1 MSDATHSTT
10 SAEPTA
16 PKRSLPLRA
25 AAGALRWA
33 TASKLHMGLAAGTG
47 LLILASVFAAWSY
60 VAHLAIDSLKPVTIE
75 MALEALDAGKLE
87 EAKAIVGDMQ
97 SQVAT
102 PKLIGGAMFVLGA
115 VKAREADAEASDE
128 RRSATYQLASRYL
141 EKARAQGVPKGR
153 DAEAAYLLGKSLVS
167 SGHAQDGIPALRDA
181 AMLDAEPAGEI
192 HAFLV
197 RALLASPQP
206 DLEEA
211 LAHNQKVIEDSTTS
225 AELLHEAWLLRAET
239 LVRLGR
245 TAEAE
250 AALGHVG
257 DGGNF
262 GGRRTLLA
270 GRLVME
276 AASQLDQDSPER
288 ATQLEGA
295 IAKFEEAQRLD
306 ASQGEQT
313 RQAMYLTARCYEL
326 RGDVAGARAQYER
339 LRNLYGDT
347 DEGLAASLAE
357 ADYARADGER
367 ENALAGYRAVLQAV
381 GNPHTYDNRM
391 LPLDDLRERLWAA
404 YQDFLGDEE
413 FARSLE
419 MLDLF
424 EPVLGPTE
432 CMELRAKTQQQ
443 WGASCRDQAAL
454 SDPKAAEKLAKECR
468 VHLRAA
474 GRAYENLAR
483 MRYATRFF
491 TRDLWDAADCYF
503 QGQSYTSAERVFAEY
518 LLHDARQRNDVAL
531 VRLGQARLA
540 LANCRGAVAA
550 FEECIEM
557 YKESVVSHQARL
569 EAARAYRQLEK
580 PAEAERLLRA
590 NLEALALTPAS
601 PEWRDSLF
609 ELGQLLYEEERFEEA
624 VDALQEAVAR
634 YPENDAAL
642 LSKYLIARAYHNG
655 AESLT
660 RRLREPSAENEAQIN
675 RSRRQISDDLESAY
689 NMYVEVQQQITLAG
703 NADNDPMTAMLLRN
717 CYMMQGS
724 VLAELRRFNEARQA
738 YQNVITLYQSDPV
751 VMESF
756 MQVANCWRR
765 LNQPELARGN
775 LERAKDVL
783 EKLPENADFLASTN
797 FTRQQWGLLLD
808 EMIQW

>member
-1 MSDATHSTT
+1 MSDSPHNATTAE
-10 SAEPTA
+10 SAT
-16 PKRSLPLRA
+16 PKRPLPVRA
-25 AAGALRWA
+25 VTGALHWA
-33 TASKLHMGLAAGTG
+33 TASKLNMGLAAGTG
-47 LLILASVFAAWSY
+47 LLILAGVFAAWSY
-60 VAHLAIDSLKPVTIE
+60 IAHLAIDSLQPVTIE
-75 MALEALDAGKLE
+75 MALEALDSGRPE
-87 EAKAIVGDMQ
+87 EAKAIIGDMQ
-97 SQVAT
+97 GQIAT

-115 VKAREADAEASDE
+115 IKAREADAESSDE

-141 EKARAQGVPKGR
+141 SKARAQMPPKGR
-153 DAEAAYLLGKSLVS
+153 EADAAYLLGKSLVR
-167 SGHAQDGIPALRDA
+167 SGHAEAGIAPLNDALA
-181 AMLDAEPAGEI
+181 LGAQPAGEI
-192 HAFLV
+192 HALLV
-197 RALLASPQP
+197 RALLESPQP
-206 DLEEA
+206 DLPQA
-211 LAHNQKVIEDSTTS
+211 LIHNQHVIDDAALPGEF
-225 AELLHEAWLLRAET
+225 HQEAWLQRAET

-245 TAEAE
+245 GDE
-250 AALGHVG
+250 AAIALAKIGE
-257 DGGNF
+257 GGEF

-270 GRLVME
+270 GRLEME
-276 AASQLDQDSPER
+276 EAMQLDQDSPDR
-288 ATQLEGA
+288 AIKLEEA
-295 IAKFEEAQRLD
+295 LAKFEEAQRLD
-306 ASQGEQT
+306 LGQGELA
-313 RQAMYLTARCYEL
+313 RQAMYLTARCYDL
-326 RGDVAGARAQYER
+326 RGDIAGARAQFDR
-339 LRNLYGDT
+339 LWKLHGDT
-347 DEGLAASLAE
+347 DEGLAAALAE

-367 ENALAGYRAVLQAV
+367 EQALAGYRAVLKAV
-381 GNPHTYDNRM
+381 GNPRTYDNRI
-391 LPLDDLRERLWAA
+391 LPLEELRARLWTA
-404 YQDFLGDEE
+404 YQEFLAEGE
-413 FARSLE
+413 FASSLA

-424 EPVLGPTE
+424 EPVLGPAQCT
-432 CMELRAKTQQQ
+432 ELRAKTEQQ
-443 WGASCRDQAAL
+443 WGAHCRSEAAL
-454 SDPKAAEKLAKECR
+454 REAKGAEKLVKEGR
-468 VHLRAA
+468 FHLRAS
-474 GRAYENLAR
+474 GRAYEDLAR

-503 QGQSYTSAERVFAEY
+503 QGQSYTNAERLFAEY

-540 LANCRGAVAA
+540 MSNYDEAIAA
-550 FEECIEM
+550 LEECIEI
-557 YKESVVSHQARL
+557 YSDSVVTHQARL

-580 PAEAERLLRA
+580 PGEAERLLRN
-590 NLEALALTPAS
+590 NLEAPALTPAS

-609 ELGQLLYEEERFEEA
+609 ELGQLLYEEERFQES

-675 RSRRQISDDLESAY
+675 RSRRRISEDLESAY
-689 NMYVEVQQQITLAG
+689 KTYVDVQQQITLAG
-703 NADNDPMTAMLLRN
+703 NAENDPMTAMLLRN

-751 VMESF
+751 VMEGF

-783 EKLPENADFLASTN
+783 AKLPEDADFLASTN
-797 FTRQQWGLLLD
+797 FTRLQWGLLLD